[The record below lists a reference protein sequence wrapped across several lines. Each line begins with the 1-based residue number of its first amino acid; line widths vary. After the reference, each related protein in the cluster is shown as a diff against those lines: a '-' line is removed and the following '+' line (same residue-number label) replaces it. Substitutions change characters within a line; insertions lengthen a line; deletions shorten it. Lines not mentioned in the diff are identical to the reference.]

1 MILDILLSVDRACF
15 IFINNSL
22 SNPLF
27 DFIMPLFDK
36 SKFFIPF
43 MILPWLYAII
53 NDKDNRWKLAILIPL
68 VIILVDQSGLCLKKA
83 VLRPRPWAGLNPD
96 FVNHLV
102 AQKGR
107 NYSFPSNH
115 AANMSGL
122 AVVFSTIYYQYKY
135 LFWSIAGI
143 VIFSRVYIGVHYPSD
158 VIAGW
163 LIGTVYGLLLIKS
176 WRNLIEINRNTVG
189 SMN

>member
-1 MILDILLSVDRACF
+1 MILDILLSIDRVCF

-27 DFIMPLFDK
+27 DFIMPLFDET
-36 SKFFIPF
+36 KFFIPMMVF
-43 MILPWLYAII
+43 PWLYTVLK
-53 NDKDNRWKLAILIPL
+53 DKNNRWKLAILIPL
-68 VIILVDQSGLCLKKA
+68 VIILVDQSGLFIKKA
-83 VLRPRPWAGLNPD
+83 TLRPRPWAGLNPD
-96 FVNHLV
+96 LVNHLV

-122 AVVFSTIYYQYKY
+122 ALVFSAIYNQYKY

-158 VIAGW
+158 VISGCIMGS
-163 LIGTVYGLLLIKS
+163 LYGLFIIKCWDHLNNKKS
-176 WRNLIEINRNTVG
+176 
-189 SMN
+189 

>member
-1 MILDILLSVDRACF
+1 MIDFLLKIDYHIL
-15 IFINNSL
+15 IFINQTC
-22 SNPLF
+22 SNPIF
-27 DFIMPLFDK
+27 DFIMPLFDETK
-36 SKFFIPF
+36 IFIPI
-43 MILPWLYAII
+43 MILPWLYAVM

-68 VIILVDQSGLCLKKA
+68 VIILVDQSGLFIKKA
-83 VLRPRPWAGLNPD
+83 TLRPRPWAGLNPD
-96 FVNHLV
+96 LVNHLV

-122 AVVFSTIYYQYKY
+122 AVVFSAIYYQYKY

-158 VIAGW
+158 VISGCIMGS
-163 LIGTVYGLLLIKS
+163 LYGLFIIKCWDHLNNKKS
-176 WRNLIEINRNTVG
+176 
-189 SMN
+189 

>member
-1 MILDILLSVDRACF
+1 MIIDILLSIDRACF
-15 IFINNSL
+15 MFINNSL

-27 DFIMPLFDK
+27 DFIMPLFDET
-36 SKFFIPF
+36 KFFIPI
-43 MILPWLYAII
+43 MILPWLYVVI
-53 NDKDNRWKLAILIPL
+53 NDKNNRWKLAILIPL
-68 VIILVDQSGLCLKKA
+68 VIILVDQSGLFIKKT

-96 FVNHLV
+96 LVNHLV

-122 AVVFSTIYYQYKY
+122 AVVFSAIYYQYKY

-158 VIAGW
+158 VISGCI
-163 LIGTVYGLLLIKS
+163 LGSLYGLLIIQCWDHFNKNQS
-176 WRNLIEINRNTVG
+176 
-189 SMN
+189 

>member
-1 MILDILLSVDRACF
+1 MIIDILLLIDRVCF
-15 IFINNSL
+15 MFINNSL

-27 DFIMPLFDK
+27 DFIMPLFDDTK
-36 SKFFIPF
+36 SFISIMLLIPF
-43 MILPWLYAII
+43 LSAVFL
-53 NDKDNRWKLAILIPL
+53 DKNNRWKLVVLIPL
-68 VIILVDQSGLCLKKA
+68 VIILVDQSGLFLKKTI
-83 VLRPRPWAGLNPD
+83 LRPRPWAGMTSEL
-96 FVNHLV
+96 VNHLV

-122 AVVFSTIYYQYKY
+122 AVVFSAIYFQYKY

-163 LIGTVYGLLLIKS
+163 FIGTVYGLLLVKS
-176 WRNLIEINRNTVG
+176 WEYFRRDKL
-189 SMN
+189 

>member
-1 MILDILLSVDRACF
+1 MILDILLSIDRACF

-22 SNPLF
+22 SNPIC
-27 DFIMPLFDK
+27 DFIMPLFDDTK
-36 SKFFIPF
+36 YFIPL
-43 MILPWLYAII
+43 MLLPFISAVIY
-53 NDKDNRWKLAILIPL
+53 DKKNRWKLVVLIPL
-68 VIILVDQSGLCLKKA
+68 VIILVDQSGLFLKKTI
-83 VLRPRPWAGLNPD
+83 LRPRPWAGMTSEL
-96 FVNHLV
+96 VNHLV

-122 AVVFSTIYYQYKY
+122 AVVFSAIYFQYKY

-163 LIGTVYGLLLIKS
+163 FIGTVYGLLLVKS
-176 WRNLIEINRNTVG
+176 WEYFRRDKL
-189 SMN
+189 

>member
-1 MILDILLSVDRACF
+1 MIFDILLSIDRVCF

-27 DFIMPLFDK
+27 DFIMPLFDETK
-36 SKFFIPF
+36 IFIPI
-43 MILPWLYAII
+43 MILPWLYAVM
-53 NDKDNRWKLAILIPL
+53 NDKNNRWKLAILIPL
-68 VIILVDQSGLCLKKA
+68 VIILVDQSGLFIKKA
-83 VLRPRPWAGLNPD
+83 TLRPRPWAGLNPD
-96 FVNHLV
+96 LVNHLV

-115 AANMSGL
+115 AGNISGL
-122 AVVFSTIYYQYKY
+122 AVVFSAIYYQYKY

-158 VIAGW
+158 VISGCIMGS
-163 LIGTVYGLLLIKS
+163 LYGLFIIKCWDHLNNKKS
-176 WRNLIEINRNTVG
+176 
-189 SMN
+189 